1 MVAAF
6 IGALSLSI
14 WLILLLAWG
23 RFWRLTTAP
32 LEVEPV
38 NPAPR
43 VAAIV
48 PARNEI
54 DVISP
59 AIQSLLNQDFAGTLQ
74 VYVVDDHSTDGTAA
88 IASKYGDAV
97 TVISSPDLPSG
108 WTGKMWALAQG
119 VQKATEFSPEYFLF
133 TDADIV
139 HVPAS
144 LTGLVAMAQARHLDL
159 VSMMVKLRCESFAER
174 ALMPAF
180 VFFFF
185 MLYPPNWVNDP
196 RRKTAAAAGGD
207 ILVRADAL
215 VKMGGIATIR
225 GELIDD
231 CALARE
237 IKRNGAIWLGI
248 TDDADS
254 IRIYETFGAIGRMIS
269 RNAFYQ
275 LRHSVGLLIGT
286 LAGLGITY
294 VAPPLTLIAG
304 VCSNHWAALFGGL
317 GWLLMSVSFL
327 PMVRFYGLSRLWA
340 ASLPLVAIFYA
351 GATVHSAVEFWLGRG
366 GKWKGRAQDQQ
377 TPSAKD

>member
-1 MVAAF
+1 MVAAS
-6 IGALSLSI
+6 IGALSLFI
-14 WLILLLAWG
+14 WLCLFFAWG
-23 RFWRLTTAP
+23 RFWRIVPSSPALAP
-32 LEVEPV
+32 ENLL
-38 NPAPR
+38 PR
-43 VAAIV
+43 VAAVV
-48 PARNEI
+48 PARNEA

-59 AIQSLLNQDFAGTLQ
+59 VIRSLLNQDYGGPLHI
-74 VYVVDDHSTDGTAA
+74 YVVDDQSTDETAA
-88 IASKYGDAV
+88 VAGKCGDTV
-97 TVISSPDLPSG
+97 TVIASPDLPSG

-119 VQKATEFSPEYFLF
+119 VQRAAEFSPKYLLF

-139 HVPAS
+139 HSSSS
-144 LTGLVAMAQARHLDL
+144 LSGLVGMAEALHLDL

-174 ALMPAF
+174 TLMPAF

-215 VKMGGIATIR
+215 ARMGGIARIR

-237 IKRNGAIWLGI
+237 IKHNGAIWLGL
-248 TDDADS
+248 TNDARS
-254 IRIYETFGAIGRMIS
+254 IRRYETFGTIGRMIS

-275 LRHSVGLLIGT
+275 LRHSAWLLIAT

-294 VAPPLTLIAG
+294 LAPPLVLIAG
-304 VCSNHWAALFGGL
+304 VHSNHWAALFGGL
-317 GWLLMSVSFL
+317 GWLLMSISFL
-327 PMVRFYGLSRLWA
+327 PMVRFYGLSPLWA

-351 GATVHSAVEFWLGRG
+351 GATIHSAAEFWLGSG
-366 GKWKGRAQDQQ
+366 GEWKGRTQDQQ
-377 TPSAKD
+377 TPLAKE